1 MKGTKCTKGKD
12 ITPEVFS
19 FVTLVSVVVKNE
31 PTRRP
36 NIKVVMQ
43 ATQIIHAYKQAPW
56 RVQRQW
62 VGAFLLALIVMAM
75 IAAIYLDVTARAA
88 IAGREIQDLR
98 LEITAIQRANADLET
113 RRADL
118 TSTAVMEQRAL
129 ELGYRPVKPGE
140 LDYLPVPGFVAPEP
154 GILLDAVDVTRAERI
169 LPPEYTQSLIEWFDE
184 RIKSGGP
191 R

>member
-1 MKGTKCTKGKD
+1 
-12 ITPEVFS
+12 
-19 FVTLVSVVVKNE
+19 
-31 PTRRP
+31 
-36 NIKVVMQ
+36 MQ

-88 IAGREIQDLR
+88 VAGREIQELR
-98 LEITAIQRANADLET
+98 LQITAIQRANADLET
-113 RRADL
+113 ERANL

-140 LDYLPVPGFVAPEP
+140 LDYLPVPGFVEPEP
-154 GILLDAVDVTRAERI
+154 GILLAAEDVTQADRI
-169 LPPEYTQSLIEWFDE
+169 LPPEYTQSLMEWFED
-184 RIKSGGP
+184 RIKSGDP